1 MTGRR
6 YMIMLTAVRPLMPG
20 DPHRDERRWPEEK
33 REVVGPA
40 EYEAAQRIF
49 AAFCALPQVKAGR
62 QRAKIVPLAGSDT
75 HLAGWS
81 APLVTRAA
89 TELVGAGR

>member
-1 MTGRR
+1 MV
-6 YMIMLTAVRPLMPG
+6 MLTAVRPVMPG
-20 DPHRDERRWPEEK
+20 DLPRDERRWPEEK

-40 EYEAAQRIF
+40 DYEAAQRIF

-81 APLVTRAA
+81 APLVTRA
-89 TELVGAGR
+89 TTDLVGAGR